1 MIDQNKNYDV
11 IYLEDDD
18 YYPEILKALLENS
31 NFNFVHHFKTLDY
44 FKQNLI
50 KNPFDIGILDI
61 IIDTEEL
68 YDVLEFIKNINPKSK
83 LMIIS
88 SLLDGRILYKYKN
101 FGINCFVSKNSIKR
115 DFQTAIKNLVDNR
128 PFYSSNILEQI
139 NLFEKTNNRLVKVN
153 KNLTNKQKFLLEL
166 LLERNSTPE
175 IANKLNISNNTVL
188 GYYQDLKDKINDLI
202 IGEDLEFKNYKKIV
216 KTDEIKNIFI

>member
-101 FGINCFVSKNSIKR
+101 FGINCFVSKNNIKR

>member
-68 YDVLEFIKNINPKSK
+68 YDVLELIKNINPKSK

-139 NLFEKTNNRLVKVN
+139 NFFEKTNNRLVKVN

>member
-139 NLFEKTNNRLVKVN
+139 NLFEKTNNRLVKIN